1 MNSMQKLVAELN
13 RYRDA
18 YYNQNQSI
26 IGDKE
31 YDRLYDQLVQ
41 MEKDTGIV
49 YPDSPTQT
57 VGYPVVSKLTKV
69 KHNHP
74 LLSLGKTTYIEEF
87 ANYFEGKPTIVM
99 AKMDGL
105 TCSLLYRNG
114 ELVLAETRGNGEI
127 GEDVTHNAR
136 TIKNLPQK
144 IPFDGELIVDG
155 EVIITTNDF
164 EEINRPL
171 IEKATKEAEEKGL
184 TGTEYTDYIRKHT
197 YANPRNLASGS
208 IRQLDSEVAA
218 ERKLKF
224 VAWKLYRALDKNDMK
239 IRGLDY
245 VEESFVYLAT
255 LGFEIV
261 PYYPIYTGQLLTYTK
276 TKIKEEKVYPYQYAI
291 DTIKKECSLAGY
303 PIDGC
308 TAAFDN
314 IAYGESLGMTGH
326 HPKHTLAYKFYQE
339 GNETI
344 LRDIEWSTSRTGLVN
359 PVAIFDPVEIDGTT
373 VSRASLSN
381 VSIIK
386 ELELGIGDIVS
397 VIKANQIIPSITD
410 NLTRSNTYEFPT
422 VCPSCGEKL
431 TIHCDNDR
439 ETLICENVQ
448 CPAQINDRIAN
459 FASREGMDIEGLSEK
474 RIRFLL
480 DKGYLSNFISL
491 YTLHCFKQELEELD
505 GFGESSVEKLL
516 SAIEQSK
523 TRKLENV
530 LVAIG
535 IPNIGKSTA
544 KTLANY
550 CLGKISEEDHP
561 LSFFLYLCMNFHD
574 WTSIDGIGIKTS
586 GEINEYV
593 HKNIS
598 EFAKLAGYITIEIPE
613 TKTRTNIFGGKTFC
627 VTGKLNIFH
636 NRDELTSEIERLG
649 GKIVSSVTS
658 KTNYLITNDPDSGSG
673 KAEKAKKFGTEIL
686 TEQEYINLR
695 GDL

>member
-26 IGDKE
+26 VSDKE

-41 MEKDTGIV
+41 LEKDTGVI

-74 LLSLGKTTYIEEF
+74 LLSLGKTTDIEEF

-136 TIKNLPQK
+136 TITNLPQR
-144 IPFDGELIVDG
+144 IPYDGELIVDG

-164 EEINRPL
+164 ETINRPL
-171 IEKATKEAEEKGL
+171 REKAVKEAEEKGL
-184 TGTEYTDYIRKHT
+184 SGTEFTEYVRKNT

-208 IRQLDSEVAA
+208 IRQLDSKIAA

-224 VAWKLYRALDKNDMK
+224 VAWKLYSSIDKGGIPNDAAQTM
-239 IRGLDY
+239 RGGLW
-245 VEESFVYLAT
+245 FLQNC
-255 LGFEIV
+255 GFEIV
-261 PYYPIYTGQLLTYTK
+261 PFTSCAFIQ
-276 TKIKEEKVYPYQYAI
+276 KETLSERYEAAI
-291 DTIKKECSLAGY
+291 DFIRKSCYTHGY

-344 LRDIEWSTSRTGLVN
+344 MRDIEWSTSRTGLVN

-386 ELELGIGDIVS
+386 ELELGIGDTVS

-491 YTLHCFKQELEELD
+491 YTLYHFKQELEELD

-561 LSFFLYLCMNFHD
+561 LSFFLYLCMSFHD

-593 HKNIS
+593 HKNIL
-598 EFAKLAGYITIEIPE
+598 EFAKLADYITIETPE

>member
-26 IGDKE
+26 ISDKE

-41 MEKDTGIV
+41 MEKDTGVV

-74 LLSLGKTTYIEEF
+74 LLSLGKTTDIEEF
-87 ANYFEGKPTIVM
+87 ANYFEGKPSIVM

-136 TIKNLPQK
+136 TITNLPQR
-144 IPFDGELIVDG
+144 IPYDGELIVDG

-164 EEINRPL
+164 ETINRPL
-171 IEKATKEAEEKGL
+171 REKAVKEAEEKGL
-184 TGTEYTDYIRKHT
+184 SGTEFTEYVRKNT

-208 IRQLDSEVAA
+208 IRQLDSKIAA

-224 VAWKLYRALDKNDMK
+224 VAWKLYSAVSKEGYK
-239 IRGLDY
+239 IRGLEY
-245 VEESFVYLAT
+245 MEERFVYLAY
-255 LGFEIV
+255 LGFDVV
-261 PYYPIYTGQLLTYTK
+261 PYHFISDSSPVFADKNNQNRVFFFESAIEC
-276 TKIKEEKVYPYQYAI
+276 IKNRCFEEAF
-291 DTIKKECSLAGY
+291 

-339 GNETI
+339 ENETI

-386 ELELGIGDIVS
+386 ELELGIGDTVS

-491 YTLHCFKQELEELD
+491 YTLHYLKRELEELD

-516 SAIEQSK
+516 SAIEKSK

-593 HKNIS
+593 HKNIL
-598 EFAKLAGYITIEIPE
+598 EFAKLADYITIETPE

>member
-1 MNSMQKLVAELN
+1 MQKLVAELN

-26 IGDKE
+26 ISDKE

-41 MEKDTGIV
+41 LEKDTGVI

-74 LLSLGKTTYIEEF
+74 LLSLGKTTDIEEF

-136 TIKNLPQK
+136 TITNLPQR
-144 IPFDGELIVDG
+144 IPYDGELIVDG

-164 EEINRPL
+164 ETINRPL
-171 IEKATKEAEEKGL
+171 REKAVKEAEEKGL
-184 TGTEYTDYIRKHT
+184 SGTEFTEYVRKNT

-208 IRQLDSEVAA
+208 IRQLDSKIAA

-224 VAWKLYRALDKNDMK
+224 VAWKLYSSIDKGGIPNDAAQTM
-239 IRGLDY
+239 RGGLW
-245 VEESFVYLAT
+245 FLQNC
-255 LGFEIV
+255 GFEIV
-261 PYYPIYTGQLLTYTK
+261 PFTSCAFIQ
-276 TKIKEEKVYPYQYAI
+276 KETLSERYEAAI
-291 DTIKKECSLAGY
+291 DFIRQSCYTHGY

-386 ELELGIGDIVS
+386 ELELGIGDTVS

-410 NLTRSNTYEFPT
+410 NITRSNTYEFPI

-491 YTLHCFKQELEELD
+491 YTLYHFKQELEELD

-593 HKNIS
+593 HKNIL
-598 EFAKLAGYITIEIPE
+598 EFAKLADYITIETPE
-613 TKTRTNIFGGKTFC
+613 TETRTNIFGGKTFC

>member
-1 MNSMQKLVAELN
+1 MQKLVAELN

-26 IGDKE
+26 ISDKE

-57 VGYPVVSKLTKV
+57 VGYPVVSKLNKV

-74 LLSLGKTTYIEEF
+74 LLSLGKTTDINEF
-87 ANYFEGKPTIVM
+87 SNYFEGKPTIVM

-136 TIKNLPQK
+136 TITNLPQR
-144 IPFDGELIVDG
+144 IPYDGELIVDG

-164 EEINRPL
+164 ETINRPL
-171 IEKATKEAEEKGL
+171 REKAVKEAEEKGL
-184 TGTEYTDYIRKHT
+184 SGTEFTEYVRKNT

-208 IRQLDSEVAA
+208 IRQLDSKIAA

-224 VAWKLYRALDKNDMK
+224 VAWKLYSSIDKGGIPNDAAQTM
-239 IRGLDY
+239 RGGLW
-245 VEESFVYLAT
+245 FLQNC
-255 LGFEIV
+255 GFEIV
-261 PYYPIYTGQLLTYTK
+261 PFTSCAFIQ
-276 TKIKEEKVYPYQYAI
+276 KETLSERYEAAI
-291 DTIKKECSLAGY
+291 DFIRQSCYTHGY

-386 ELELGIGDIVS
+386 GLELGISDTVS

-491 YTLHCFKQELEELD
+491 YTLHYFKQELEELD

-593 HKNIS
+593 HKNIL
-598 EFAKLAGYITIEIPE
+598 EFAKLADYITIETPE

>member
-26 IGDKE
+26 ISDKE

-41 MEKDTGIV
+41 MEKDTGVI

-74 LLSLGKTTYIEEF
+74 LLSLGKTTDIEEF

-127 GEDVTHNAR
+127 GEDITHNAR
-136 TIKNLPQK
+136 TITNLPQR
-144 IPFDGELIVDG
+144 IPYDGELIVDG

-164 EEINRPL
+164 ETINRPL
-171 IEKATKEAEEKGL
+171 REKAVKEAEEKGL
-184 TGTEYTDYIRKHT
+184 SGTEFTEYVRKNT

-208 IRQLDSEVAA
+208 IRQLDSKIAA

-224 VAWKLYRALDKNDMK
+224 VAWKLYRAIDKGGIPNDAAQTM
-239 IRGLDY
+239 RSGLW
-245 VEESFVYLAT
+245 FLQNC
-255 LGFEIV
+255 GFEIV
-261 PYYPIYTGQLLTYTK
+261 PFTSCAFIQ
-276 TKIKEEKVYPYQYAI
+276 KETLSERYETAI
-291 DTIKKECSLAGY
+291 DFIRQSCYTYGY

-386 ELELGIGDIVS
+386 ELELGIGDTVS

-491 YTLHCFKQELEELD
+491 YTLHYFKQELEELD

-598 EFAKLAGYITIEIPE
+598 EFAKLADYITIEIPE

>member
-26 IGDKE
+26 ISDKE
-31 YDRLYDQLVQ
+31 YDRMYDQLVQ

-57 VGYPVVSKLTKV
+57 VGYPVVSKLIKV

-74 LLSLGKTTYIEEF
+74 LLSLGKTTDINEF

-114 ELVLAETRGNGEI
+114 ELFLAETRGNGEV

-136 TIKNLPQK
+136 TITNLPQR
-144 IPFDGELIVDG
+144 IPYDGELIVDG

-164 EEINRPL
+164 EIINRPL
-171 IEKATKEAEEKGL
+171 REKAVKEAEEKGL
-184 TGTEYTDYIRKHT
+184 SGTEFTEYVRKNT

-208 IRQLDSEVAA
+208 IRQLDSKIAA

-224 VAWKLYRALDKNDMK
+224 VAWKLYSSIDKGGIPNDAAQTM
-239 IRGLDY
+239 RGGLW
-245 VEESFVYLAT
+245 FLQNC
-255 LGFEIV
+255 GFEIV
-261 PYYPIYTGQLLTYTK
+261 PFTSCAFIQ
-276 TKIKEEKVYPYQYAI
+276 KETLSERYEAAI
-291 DTIKKECSLAGY
+291 DFIRQSCYTHGY

-386 ELELGIGDIVS
+386 ELELGIGDTVS

-491 YTLHCFKQELEELD
+491 YTLHYFKQELEELD

-593 HKNIS
+593 HKNIL
-598 EFAKLAGYITIEIPE
+598 EFAKLADYITIETPE

-695 GDL
+695 GDM

>member
-26 IGDKE
+26 ISDKE

-57 VGYPVVSKLTKV
+57 VGYPVVSKLIKV

-74 LLSLGKTTYIEEF
+74 LLSLGKTTDINEF

-114 ELVLAETRGNGEI
+114 ELFLAETRGNGEV

-136 TIKNLPQK
+136 TITNLPQR
-144 IPFDGELIVDG
+144 IPYDGELIVDG

-164 EEINRPL
+164 EIINRPL
-171 IEKATKEAEEKGL
+171 REKAVKEAEEKGL
-184 TGTEYTDYIRKHT
+184 SGTEFTEYVRKNT

-208 IRQLDSEVAA
+208 IRQLDSKIAA

-224 VAWKLYRALDKNDMK
+224 VAWKLYSSIDKGGIPNDAAQTM
-239 IRGLDY
+239 RGGLW
-245 VEESFVYLAT
+245 FLQNC
-255 LGFEIV
+255 GFEIV
-261 PYYPIYTGQLLTYTK
+261 PFTSCAFIQ
-276 TKIKEEKVYPYQYAI
+276 KETLSERYEAAI
-291 DTIKKECSLAGY
+291 DFIRQSCYTHGY

-386 ELELGIGDIVS
+386 ELELGIGDTVS

-491 YTLHCFKQELEELD
+491 YTLYHFKQELEELD

-593 HKNIS
+593 HKNIL
-598 EFAKLAGYITIEIPE
+598 EFAKLADYITIETPE